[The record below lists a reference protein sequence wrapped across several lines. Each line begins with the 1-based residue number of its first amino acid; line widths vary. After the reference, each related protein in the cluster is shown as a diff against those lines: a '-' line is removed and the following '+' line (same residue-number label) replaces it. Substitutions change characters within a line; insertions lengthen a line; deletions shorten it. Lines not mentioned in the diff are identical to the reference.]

1 MNAAELLKLQHL
13 AALGDAQAAH
23 ALRAEYERRDRTD
36 IASLELERRFN
47 LPTLAGL
54 AIKADSERIITGYAS
69 TFETDPKRADAYG
82 DIIAPGAFLEA
93 LARHASNERRIRFL
107 YQHNQYQVAGRPEV
121 LAEDTKGL
129 WTEGYCSKT
138 PTGDEVLTLAQ
149 DRAIDSFSIGFYIRG
164 YELFDLPDGSWLRKL
179 TKIDLWEYSAV
190 TFPANV
196 YARIDEV
203 RAVKSAQLSAPQ
215 LPNNRDIERLF
226 DDRLTQI
233 YAGISLA
240 QQLERIKL

>member
-1 MNAAELLKLQHL
+1 MNAAELQRLQLL
-13 AALGDAQAAH
+13 AACGDAQAAH
-23 ALRAEYERRDRTD
+23 ALRAEYERREKTD
-36 IASLELERRFN
+36 IASLEMERRYA
-47 LPTLAGL
+47 LPDLAGL
-54 AIKADSERIITGYAS
+54 AVKADSERIITGYAS

-93 LARHASNERRIRFL
+93 IARHATGERRVRFL
-107 YQHNQYQVAGRPEV
+107 YQHDWNKVAGRPEV
-121 LAEDTKGL
+121 LMEDEKGL

-138 PTGDEVLTLAQ
+138 PIGDEVLTLAQ

-164 YELFDLPDGSWLRKL
+164 YELFDMPDGSWLRKL
-179 TKIDLWEYSAV
+179 TKIDLWEYSPV
-190 TFPANV
+190 TFPANI

-233 YAGISLA
+233 YAGILLA
-240 QQLERIKL
+240 QKLERI